1 MSNEDDYAYSQGEHD
16 RMVRARE
23 SRERIEAL
31 LADRMALRKRV
42 DVLEAALRELK
53 ECVEGD
59 IEANKAVYDIPLRRA
74 REALAGKP

>member
-53 ECVEGD
+53 E
-59 IEANKAVYDIPLRRA
+59 
-74 REALAGKP
+74 